1 MFIDDEK
8 GIYLEWANDHKI
20 SYSEDNG
27 IGQGKNICKNPKNM
41 VIMGINVKINIFK
54 RQQYC
59 MEKGID
65 ENFQAPPTTSQ
76 KISTIPI
83 DVELNIKYAENVPS
97 SVLQQ
102 GEAGRPRE
110 GSRIWSKRSSIFGN
124 VALPKSIKNNLLK
137 RESIVIDIE
146 TLNEIAN
153 N

>member
-1 MFIDDEK
+1 MFIDNEK
-8 GIYLEWANDHKI
+8 GIYLEWVNDHKI

-27 IGQGKNICKNPKNM
+27 IGQGKNISKNPKNM

-59 MEKGID
+59 VEKGID
-65 ENFQAPPTTSQ
+65 ENFQAPPTPSQ

-83 DVELNIKYAENVPS
+83 DVELNINSAENVPG

-102 GEAGRPRE
+102 RE
-110 GSRIWSKRSSIFGN
+110 RAGSRMWSKRSSIFGN
-124 VALPKSIKNNLLK
+124 VALPKSINSKMPK
-137 RESIVIDIE
+137 RESVIIDIE

-153 N
+153 INE

>member
-1 MFIDDEK
+1 MFIDYEK
-8 GIYLEWANDHKI
+8 GIYLEWVNDHKI

-27 IGQGKNICKNPKNM
+27 IGQGKNISKNPKNM

-65 ENFQAPPTTSQ
+65 ENFQAPPTTCQ

-83 DVELNIKYAENVPS
+83 DVELNIKYAENVPG

-102 GEAGRPRE
+102 GA
-110 GSRIWSKRSSIFGN
+110 GSRMWFKRSSIFGN
-124 VALPKSIKNNLLK
+124 VALPKSINQ
-137 RESIVIDIE
+137 
-146 TLNEIAN
+146 
-153 N
+153 